1 MKCSCP
7 KCSALLPED
16 LSKTPEKG
24 MSGKCSECSGSYW
37 IHRESF
43 ILRCYTVEGER
54 YCCSCGEAL
63 GPSTYCPGCGAL
75 YPDYCV
81 VNNKKPAQRAFEK
94 KSFSL
99 DLSLPGFSGKS
110 AAPGRKQSLM
120 TAGGRVGASDLR
132 RHLLMFGGAI
142 ALLAVIAVVA
152 LLYLRDRAE
161 SKFIKE
167 YVVALYSLK
176 AGTDQCVLKSA
187 LLASGS
193 RLVEKDLDQLKFVDD
208 KITSAL
214 QVLSPPEKFINVQDR
229 LLKLSSTYK
238 KLYRLCTTSGP
249 SAEVTLSAQTL
260 ESQFNAQAKE
270 LKGVLPS
277 PLLAELI
284 DKSSRY
290 KNLQFML
297 E

>member
-16 LSKTPEKG
+16 LSRIPEKG
-24 MSGKCSECSGSYW
+24 MSGKCSECGGSYW

-43 ILRCYTVEGER
+43 ILRCYAVEGER
-54 YCCSCGEAL
+54 YCCSCGESL

-94 KSFSL
+94 KNFSL
-99 DLSLPGFSGKS
+99 DFSFPGKS
-110 AAPGRKQSLM
+110 AAPGRKQSLR
-120 TAGGRVGASDLR
+120 TAGGRVGSSDLR
-132 RHLLMFGGAI
+132 RQLLMVGGGI

-152 LLYLRDRAE
+152 LLYLQDRAE
-161 SKFIKE
+161 SKFIKG

-187 LLASGS
+187 LLAGGS

-238 KLYRLCTTSGP
+238 KLYHLCTTSGP
-249 SAEVTLSAQTL
+249 SAEVILSAQTL

-277 PLLAELI
+277 PLLEELI

>member
-7 KCSALLPED
+7 KCSTLLPED
-16 LSKTPEKG
+16 LSETPEKG

-43 ILRCYTVEGER
+43 ILRCYAVEGER

-94 KSFSL
+94 KNFSFN
-99 DLSLPGFSGKS
+99 LSLPGFSAKS
-110 AAPGRKQSLM
+110 AAPGRKQSLVS
-120 TAGGRVGASDLR
+120 AGGRGGSSDLR
-132 RHLLMFGGAI
+132 RQLLMVGGGI

-176 AGTDQCVLKSA
+176 AGTDQCVIKSA

-214 QVLSPPEKFINVQDR
+214 QVLSPPEKFIIVQDR

-249 SAEVTLSAQTL
+249 SAEVTLSAKTL

-297 E
+297 D

>member
-16 LSKTPEKG
+16 LSRIPEKG
-24 MSGKCSECSGSYW
+24 MSGKCSECGGSYW

-43 ILRCYTVEGER
+43 ILRCYAVEGER
-54 YCCSCGEAL
+54 YCCSCGESL

-94 KSFSL
+94 KNF
-99 DLSLPGFSGKS
+99 SLPGFSGKS
-110 AAPGRKQSLM
+110 AAPGRKQNIR
-120 TAGGRVGASDLR
+120 TAGGRAGSSDLR
-132 RHLLMFGGAI
+132 RQLLMVGGGI

-152 LLYLRDRAE
+152 LLYLQDRAE

-187 LLASGS
+187 LLAGGS

-214 QVLSPPEKFINVQDR
+214 QVLSPPDKFINVQDR

-238 KLYRLCTTSGP
+238 KLYHLCTTSGP
-249 SAEVTLSAQTL
+249 SAEVILSAQTL